1 MLSLAVSMIR
11 NHKAGLAGVF
21 AAVLFGSAVM
31 TACGILI
38 ESGLRGGFPPE
49 RYAAASVVV
58 GAPHSLPVL
67 GGQAQPY
74 TERVPLPAGRIGQ
87 IARVPGVRTA
97 VGDVGV
103 AVSLV
108 TPGRG
113 ILAGTASQP
122 ILAHGWSSAVLGPFT
137 LSAGTAP
144 RRPGEVVLDTALA
157 ARARVRPGDTVD
169 LLDGSV

>member
-58 GAPHSLPVL
+58 GAPQSLPVP

-74 TERVPLPAGRIGQ
+74 AERVPLPAGRAGE
-87 IARVPGVRTA
+87 IARVPG
-97 VGDVGV
+97 
-103 AVSLV
+103 S
-108 TPGRG
+108 GR
-113 ILAGTASQP
+113 P
-122 ILAHGWSSAVLGPFT
+122 
-137 LSAGTAP
+137 
-144 RRPGEVVLDTALA
+144 
-157 ARARVRPGDTVD
+157 
-169 LLDGSV
+169 